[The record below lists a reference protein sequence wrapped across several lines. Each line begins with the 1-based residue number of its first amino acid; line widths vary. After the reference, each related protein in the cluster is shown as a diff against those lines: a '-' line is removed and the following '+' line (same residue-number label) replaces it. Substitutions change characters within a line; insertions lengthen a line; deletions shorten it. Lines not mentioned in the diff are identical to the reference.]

1 MSFLGMICK
10 VIGHDTLRLETFT
23 RCYRCNK
30 IEDLLRKKSDMIH
43 KGHVAT
49 NPDPIGPAI
58 PPVIE
63 HLQPVKLSDGYT
75 YLHHRHCNTD
85 AACSACEIL
94 NLRAEVK
101 LYKDMARIPKK
112 AAPKMDKSKVIFWDA
127 KRLNRKAKQK
137 KRKL

>member
-1 MSFLGMICK
+1 MSFLGLICK

-85 AACSACEIL
+85 AACSACEII

-101 LYKDMARIPKK
+101 LYKDMARIPKNV
-112 AAPKMDKSKVIFWDA
+112 KSKTYKRTIILWDE
-127 KRLNRKAKQK
+127 K
-137 KRKL
+137 KIKSKKKKKKKK